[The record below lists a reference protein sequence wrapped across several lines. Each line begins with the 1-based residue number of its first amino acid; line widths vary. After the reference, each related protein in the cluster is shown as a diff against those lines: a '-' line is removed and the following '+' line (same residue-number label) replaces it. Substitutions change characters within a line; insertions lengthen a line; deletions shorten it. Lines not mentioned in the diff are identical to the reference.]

1 MTHWYGGI
9 VLWAIF
15 AFWAVLTVSILCL
28 MEGLSAF
35 LHTLRYYSTPQV
47 LTVSILCL
55 MEGLSAFLHTLRY
68 YSTPQ
73 VLTVSILCLMEGL
86 SAFLHTLRYCT
97 AVYNVSELYLP
108 LELRNQKQEAEKL
121 RIRILTAICP
131 GNGTPSISKL
141 FG

>member
-35 LHTLRYYSTPQV
+35 LHTLRY
-47 LTVSILCL
+47 
-55 MEGLSAFLHTLRY
+55 
-68 YSTPQ
+68 
-73 VLTVSILCLMEGL
+73 
-86 SAFLHTLRYCT
+86 CT

-108 LELRNQKQEAEKL
+108 TELRTRKRETEKSTV
-121 RIRILTAICP
+121 RFY
-131 GNGTPSISKL
+131 S
-141 FG
+141 